1 MPQFKPSPLPAIQN
15 QLALEA
21 AILERSNWVEAH
33 GSADAHRHFAWR
45 LGHHR
50 QERGVHQAYAHSPDG
65 TGVTTATFPWLKMT
79 AISQKQPIWWP
90 ARGRKH
96 VSSIQNGTKE
106 TALIAQDEFLLGSLR
121 HQLNTLRIN
130 SGLPTILL
138 IICQAGKAE

>member
-79 AISQKQPIWWP
+79 AISQPKAASLV
-90 ARGRKH
+90 ARVRPKTRQFNPEWDEGNCAH
-96 VSSIQNGTKE
+96 SSG
-106 TALIAQDEFLLGSLR
+106 
-121 HQLNTLRIN
+121 
-130 SGLPTILL
+130 
-138 IICQAGKAE
+138 